1 MPTLVQLTADLEREQ
16 RSADRRRKEA
26 RALAQAVVD
35 DAQRAGRST
44 LTVDEDRR
52 FQAFLKQ
59 SRDAVDELD
68 ELEGKL
74 AEARSIAAEEAEVE
88 KAQRDT
94 KPTGAGR
101 PGSDAGDGPAP
112 FVRLADGRP
121 AAVRAGERF
130 ADHAVVA
137 EAAAQRATADQ
148 HVIGQHGS
156 FGNLVRSM
164 STTSGSAV
172 VPTLWAADIIDRA
185 RNLAAVLRAG
195 AQIVPMDAKVVQI
208 GRLTTDPTS
217 AFRTEGSTVTA
228 SDPVFDNVTLT
239 AKTLSA
245 LVVGSLEWFQDA
257 PNVDAIVSEAIAAS
271 IALTL
276 DQQALFGGVTTGAE
290 TGATAFNTTFP
301 SPPNPTGVLA
311 TLLASAS
318 SSVLGSGANGTTQ
331 TAATFWNE
339 IIDTI
344 YQPRLFNE
352 APNALLWSPTMAK
365 FYAKTY
371 DTTNQPMRQPPD
383 VEQMTKYATAQIP
396 ASFTQG
402 TGTTNMSDV
411 FVGDWTQLIIGQ
423 RLDVTVQTLVERY
436 AELGQVGIV
445 VHWRGDVA
453 PARPRAFSAYRY
465 LKSN

>member
-1 MPTLVQLTADLEREQ
+1 MTIDELISSTEAQKLDAERRLSDTVDEIKRVLARPDAEGRSTATSDEERRLQSLTADKRKAADDVTRLTGALE
-16 RSADRRRKEA
+16 
-26 RALAQAVVD
+26 
-35 DAQRAGRST
+35 T
-44 LTVDEDRR
+44 
-52 FQAFLKQ
+52 
-59 SRDAVDELD
+59 
-68 ELEGKL
+68 
-74 AEARSIAAEEAEVE
+74 ARSVKAEEDVYA
-88 KAQRDT
+88 AASRIS

-101 PGSDAGDGPAP
+101 TGSDAVAGPAP
-112 FVRLADGRP
+112 FVRLGDGRP
-121 AAVRAGERF
+121 AAVQRGERF

-137 EAAAQRATADQ
+137 EYAASRSTAEQ
-148 HVIGQHGS
+148 AVIGQHGS
-156 FGNLVRSM
+156 FGNLLRAM
-164 STTSGSAV
+164 TTTSGSAV
-172 VPTLWAADIIDRA
+172 VPTLWASDIIDRA
-185 RNLAAVLRAG
+185 RNLAAVLQAG
-195 AQIVPMDAKVVQI
+195 AQIVPMDAKIVQI

-276 DQQALFGGVTTGAE
+276 DQQALFGGITTGAE

-318 SSVLGSGANGTTQ
+318 SSVLGSAANGTTQ

-352 APNALLWSPTMAK
+352 SPNALLWSPTMAK

-383 VEQMTKYATAQIP
+383 VEQMQKYATAQIP
-396 ASFTQG
+396 AGFTQG
-402 TGTTNMSDV
+402 TSTTNMSDV

-453 PARPRAFSAYRY
+453 PARPRAFAAYRY

>member
-1 MPTLVQLTADLEREQ
+1 MPTLDQAITTAEQQRRDAERRQGDAVEKLKRLTGIAAAAGRTNLTADEERQ
-16 RSADRRRKEA
+16 ADEW
-26 RALAQAVVD
+26 
-35 DAQRAGRST
+35 
-44 LTVDEDRR
+44 
-52 FQAFLKQ
+52 LKQ
-59 SRDAVDELD
+59 KRAAADDITRLGGQ
-68 ELEGKL
+68 LEGL
-74 AEARSIAAEEAEVE
+74 RTVQAEEAEVDR
-88 KAQRDT
+88 KLATVDRTYRLD
-94 KPTGAGR
+94 TGATGED
-101 PGSDAGDGPAP
+101 GSR

-121 AAVRAGERF
+121 AAVTRGQRF
-130 ADHAVVA
+130 ADHPVVV

-148 HVIGQHGS
+148 HVTGTHGS
-156 FGNLVRSM
+156 FGNLIRSM

-172 VPTLWAADIIDRA
+172 VPQIWAADIIDRA
-185 RNLAAVLRAG
+185 RNLAAVTRAG
-195 AQIVPMDAKVVQI
+195 AQIVPMDAKIVNI
-208 GRLTTDPTS
+208 GRLTTDPTA

-245 LVVGSLEWFQDA
+245 LVVGSMEWFQDA
-257 PNVDAIVSEAIAAS
+257 PNVDQIVTEAIAKT

-318 SSVLGSGANGTTQ
+318 SSVLGSATNGTTQ

-339 IIDTI
+339 ILDTI
-344 YQPRLFNE
+344 FQPRLFNE
-352 APNALLWSPTMAK
+352 VPNAMLWSPTMAK
-365 FYAKTY
+365 LYAKTY

-383 VEQMTKYATAQIP
+383 VEQMTKFATAQIP

-402 TGTTNMSDV
+402 TSTTNMSDV
-411 FVGDWTQLIIGQ
+411 FVGDWAQLIIGQ
-423 RLDVTVQTLVERY
+423 RLDLSVQTLVERY
-436 AELGQVGIV
+436 AELGQVGIIA
-445 VHWRGDVA
+445 HWRGDVA
-453 PARPRAFSAYRY
+453 LARPRAFAAYRY